1 MGKIVKYILLDIV
14 RSKVVLGY
22 TFLLLVISSS
32 VYLLDDNAVK
42 GTLSLLN
49 IILIIVPL
57 VSVVFS
63 TTYFYNSYE
72 FIELLLSQPVR
83 RNALVTSI
91 YGGLALALTLA
102 FIVGC
107 GVPLLVFAP
116 GAAGLTMTL
125 AGIGLTLVFTAF
137 AVLAS
142 VLTRDKAKGI
152 GVAIMLWF
160 YFAIIYDV
168 LVLFVLFS
176 FSDYPLE
183 KPMIALSAL
192 NPIDQARIMI
202 LLQLDISAIMG
213 YTGAVFKEFVGTT
226 LGMFYA
232 AGVILLWAV
241 MPLWFAVRKFS
252 TKDL

>member
-1 MGKIVKYILLDIV
+1 MGKIVKYILIDIL
-14 RSKVVLGY
+14 RSKVVVGY
-22 TFLLLVISSS
+22 TLLLLLISSS
-32 VYLLDDNAVK
+32 VYLLDDNPVK

-49 IILIIVPL
+49 IVLIIVPL
-57 VSVVFS
+57 VSIIFS

-72 FIELLLSQPVR
+72 FIELLLSQPVK
-83 RNALVTSI
+83 RNDLVTSI
-91 YGGLALALTLA
+91 YAGLAFALTLA
-102 FIVGC
+102 FVIGS
-107 GVPLLVFAP
+107 GIPLLLFAP
-116 GAAGLTMTL
+116 GLAGATMML
-125 AGIGLTLVFTAF
+125 GGIGLTLVFTAF

-142 VLTRDKAKGI
+142 VYTRDKAKGI

-183 KPMIALSAL
+183 KAMVVLSSL

-226 LGMFYA
+226 AGAVYA
-232 AGVILLWAV
+232 AGVVLTWAAL
-241 MPLWFAVRKFS
+241 PLWLAIRKFS

>member
-1 MGKIVKYILLDIV
+1 MGKIVKYILIDIL
-14 RSKVVLGY
+14 RNKVVLGY
-22 TFLLLVISSS
+22 TLLLLVISCS
-32 VYLLDDNAVK
+32 VYMLDDNPVK

-49 IILIIVPL
+49 IVLIIVPL
-57 VSVVFS
+57 VSIVFS

-102 FIVGC
+102 FVIGC
-107 GVPLLVFAP
+107 GIPLIVFAP
-116 GAAGLTMTL
+116 GLTGITMML

-142 VLTRDKAKGI
+142 VYTRDKAKGI
-152 GVAIMLWF
+152 GVAIMLWL

-183 KPMIALSAL
+183 KPMIFLSAL
-192 NPIDQARIMI
+192 NPVDQARIMI

-226 LGMFYA
+226 TGAFYA
-232 AGVILLWAV
+232 AGVVLLWAV
-241 MPLWFAVRKFS
+241 LPLWLAVRKFS